1 MKFKYMLRGFGI
13 GVIFSSVLL
22 AFSFYHKEAS
32 LSDAEIMARASE
44 LGMVKEEDNTG
55 AVTDKQKL
63 SEQLAQEAAEK
74 KEEAS
79 GAGIDTEKKAEEEEK
94 TEKAEEGE
102 KAEKKEMG
110 NTTASGKDERQGIS
124 ENASEVSKKQTGRT
138 EDADGK
144 ELENAWNKTAKE
156 AEEME
161 KEAGIQKSTAR
172 VIRDEDVISIH
183 VKPGMYSSQVTGLL
197 EEKGV
202 VKDGADLDWYL
213 CENNYAPKIQTG
225 DFKFPKDADYE
236 KIAKILTRQ

>member
-55 AVTDKQKL
+55 AITDKQKL

-79 GAGIDTEKKAEEEEK
+79 GAGIDTEEK
-94 TEKAEEGE
+94 
-102 KAEKKEMG
+102 G
-110 NTTASGKDERQGIS
+110 NPAASGKDEREDIS
-124 ENASEVSKKQTGRT
+124 ENASDERKKQTGRT

-144 ELENAWNKTAKE
+144 ELESAWNKASKE

-161 KEAGIQKSTAR
+161 KEAGISESTAR
-172 VIRDEDVISIH
+172 VIREKDVVSIH
-183 VKPGMYSSQVTGLL
+183 VEPGMYSSQVAGLL

>member
-79 GAGIDTEKKAEEEEK
+79 GAGIDTEEK
-94 TEKAEEGE
+94 
-102 KAEKKEMG
+102 G
-110 NTTASGKDERQGIS
+110 NPAAGGKDERQGIL
-124 ENASEVSKKQTGRT
+124 ENASDERKKQTGRT

-144 ELENAWNKTAKE
+144 ELESA
-156 AEEME
+156 
-161 KEAGIQKSTAR
+161 
-172 VIRDEDVISIH
+172 VVSIH
-183 VKPGMYSSQVTGLL
+183 VEPGMYSSQVAGLL

-225 DFKFPKDADYE
+225 DFKFPRDADYE